1 MDFDFTPTQ
10 SLLRDTVR
18 GWAERIVAPRVREYS
33 RAGRFPREVLDELA
47 KQGLFAGVL
56 PEEYGGSEI
65 DYISH
70 GLVAEELSRV
80 CNVVRSFYNV
90 HVSLVALA
98 ILRWGGE
105 ELRRRYL
112 PDLAALRKI
121 GCFCLTEPNS
131 GSDAGAMETRA
142 IRRGDR
148 WVLRGTK
155 TWITNG
161 PVADV
166 GVVFARTGPAGGEP
180 AITAFVVD
188 MPAPGLLRREIHGK
202 LGMSAASTG
211 ELSFADVEVPG
222 TNVLGEVGHGMR
234 VALSALD
241 HGRYTTAAG
250 CVGIAQACL
259 DAAKKYALERTQF
272 GRPIAAF
279 QLVQEAI
286 ADMATETEAARWLVY
301 RAGFLR
307 QQGRRNSREVSMA
320 KYFASEVAIR
330 AASKAIQVHGSYGY
344 SDEYPV
350 ERFFR
355 DARLNT
361 IVEGTSEVQKLLIGY
376 HELGTRAF
384 AEGR

>member
-1 MDFDFTPTQ
+1 
-10 SLLRDTVR
+10 VR
-18 GWAERIVAPRVREYS
+18 GWAERIVAPHVREYS

-47 KQGLFAGVL
+47 KQGLFASVL

-65 DYISH
+65 DYIGH
-70 GLVAEELSRV
+70 GLVCEELSRV

-98 ILRWGGE
+98 ILGWGSDA
-105 ELRRRYL
+105 LKRRYL
-112 PDLAALRKI
+112 PDLGALRKI
-121 GCFCLTEPNS
+121 GCFCLTEPDS
-131 GSDAGAMETRA
+131 GSDAGAMQTRA
-142 IRRGDR
+142 VRRGDR
-148 WVLRGTK
+148 WVLTGTK
-155 TWITNG
+155 MWITNG

-166 GVVFARTGPAGGEP
+166 GIVFARTGPAGQDPG
-180 AITAFVVD
+180 ITAFLVD
-188 MPAPGLLRREIHGK
+188 LPAPGVERREIHGK
-202 LGMSAASTG
+202 LGMWAASTG
-211 ELSFADVEVPG
+211 ELCLADAEVPE
-222 TNVLGEVGHGMR
+222 TDVLGEVGHGMR

-250 CVGIAQACL
+250 CVGIAQASL
-259 DAAKKYALERTQF
+259 DAARTYARERTQF
-272 GRPIAAF
+272 GRPIASF

-301 RAGFLR
+301 RAGFLK

-320 KYFASEVAIR
+320 KYFASEVALR
-330 AASKAIQVHGSYGY
+330 AASKAIQIHGSYGY

-350 ERFFR
+350 ERYFR

-376 HELGTRAF
+376 HELGIRAF
-384 AEGR
+384 ADEQ